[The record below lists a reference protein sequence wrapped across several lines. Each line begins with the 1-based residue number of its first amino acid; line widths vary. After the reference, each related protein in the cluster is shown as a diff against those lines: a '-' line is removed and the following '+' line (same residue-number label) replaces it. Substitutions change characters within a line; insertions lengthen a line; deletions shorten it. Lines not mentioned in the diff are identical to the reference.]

1 MKHISPRC
9 EIIHVF
15 LVYIGGSLIAS
26 RSLEGQTV
34 PDEDIFSAVL
44 EAIQRFVKITIPA
57 FGKGWLDAIDHGTLK
72 ILLERGKYCFL
83 VLVTTGNQDDQLR
96 GEVRDVL
103 RRFEERNVEGLEQ
116 WNGDPDTLMGHG
128 DVVSFFFDLKKVF

>member
-116 WNGDPDTLMGHG
+116 WNGDPD
-128 DVVSFFFDLKKVF
+128 